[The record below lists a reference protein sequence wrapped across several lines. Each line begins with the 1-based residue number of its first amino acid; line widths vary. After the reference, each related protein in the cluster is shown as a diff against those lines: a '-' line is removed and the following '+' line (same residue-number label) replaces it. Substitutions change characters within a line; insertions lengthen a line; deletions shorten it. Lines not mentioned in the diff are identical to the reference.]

1 MVEDGGADG
10 VDGAGRWFHG
20 GEDDGLSVGGGEGG
34 VTLSWVCGCDCGCGA
49 RKLCRVARRVAR
61 RGARA
66 RARSCGRARDRV
78 RARVARFHCTPEPLR
93 AFGEGEHTRISTLSI
108 LAVFTRPRSA
118 GVRGEGTWQGRSD
131 LVKNGFVEGENC
143 APLQA
148 EVEPADNLTD

>member
-1 MVEDGGADG
+1 MAARTAWTGRRSGSM
-10 VDGAGRWFHG
+10 GAGMTAW
-20 GEDDGLSVGGGEGG
+20 VWVGG
-34 VTLSWVCGCDCGCGA
+34 VTLSWVCRCGCWCGCGCGA

-66 RARSCGRARDRV
+66 RARDHAGV
-78 RARVARFHCTPEPLR
+78 RATECERELRDSTARLSHCAHSR
-93 AFGEGEHTRISTLSI
+93 EGEHTRISTLSI

-143 APLQA
+143 APLQV

>member
-1 MVEDGGADG
+1 
-10 VDGAGRWFHG
+10 
-20 GEDDGLSVGGGEGG
+20 
-34 VTLSWVCGCDCGCGA
+34 
-49 RKLCRVARRVAR
+49 
-61 RGARA
+61 
-66 RARSCGRARDRV
+66 V
-78 RARVARFHCTPEPLR
+78 RARVARFDCTPEPLR
-93 AFGEGEHTRISTLSI
+93 AFARLSHCAHSREGEHTRISTLSI

>member
-1 MVEDGGADG
+1 MG
-10 VDGAGRWFHG
+10 VQVRVRVRVRVRCAKA
-20 GEDDGLSVGGGEGG
+20 VP
-34 VTLSWVCGCDCGCGA
+34 CGA
-49 RKLCRVARRVAR
+49 ACGATWR
-61 RGARA
+61 ARA
-66 RARSCGRARDRV
+66 RAIMRACAV
-78 RARVARFHCTPEPLR
+78 RATECEREFRDSTARLSHCAHSR
-93 AFGEGEHTRISTLSI
+93 EGEHTRISTLSI

>member
-1 MVEDGGADG
+1 MRESCAVWRG
-10 VDGAGRWFHG
+10 VWRDA
-20 GEDDGLSVGGGEGG
+20 
-34 VTLSWVCGCDCGCGA
+34 A
-49 RKLCRVARRVAR
+49 R
-61 RGARA
+61 
-66 RARSCGRARDRV
+66 GRARDHAGV
-78 RARVARFHCTPEPLR
+78 RATECERELRDSTARLSHCAHSRED
-93 AFGEGEHTRISTLSI
+93 EHTRISTLSI